1 MNGRYKNYE
10 IEVSSTEGSD
20 GRWQATGK
28 VTPSISGR
36 LGMKGFQLFV
46 GGFNTQVGAEV
57 EALLMITQR
66 IDQEIGPDDNSHKF

>member
-1 MNGRYKNYE
+1 MNVRYKNYE
-10 IEVSSTEGSD
+10 IEVSATEGSG
-20 GRWQATGK
+20 GRWRATGK

-36 LGMKGFQLFV
+36 AEMKGFLLFV

-66 IDQEIGPDDNSHKF
+66 IDQRIDPEEKTHKF